1 MASENRRLTVAKPD
15 LLQDGSDARFRDL
28 LYDFFA
34 FGGRLEEARAR
45 FAAYI
50 GLNPPQYL
58 IMIAINRGGPDGEVG
73 VAQVAE
79 RLHLSGAFVTIEV
92 NKLVKSGLV
101 AKRPHVSDKRR
112 VSLSVTPLGSQLL
125 ERLAALQRPVNDA
138 LFASLDRAD
147 FETLSGIMR
156 RLARGAKQA
165 IHLADHLI
173 ASETAPSRG
182 QGST

>member
-1 MASENRRLTVAKPD
+1 MSTENRRLTVAKPD
-15 LLQDGSDARFRDL
+15 LLDGESDLRFRDL

-34 FGGRLEEARAR
+34 FGSRLEEARSR
-45 FAAYI
+45 FATYI
-50 GLNPPQYL
+50 GLTPPQYL
-58 IMIAINRGGPDGEVG
+58 ILIAIGRGTPEHELG
-73 VAQVAE
+73 VAQVAD

-101 AKRPHVSDKRR
+101 EKRPHPSDKRR
-112 VSLSVTPLGSQLL
+112 VNLSVTPLGSEML

-147 FETLSGIMR
+147 FAALSGIMQ

-165 IHLADHLI
+165 IHLADHI
-173 ASETAPSRG
+173 ITSETPAPRD
-182 QGST
+182 

>member
-1 MASENRRLTVAKPD
+1 MSTESRRLTVAKPD
-15 LLQDGSDARFRDL
+15 LLDGESDLRFRDL

-34 FGGRLEEARAR
+34 FGSRLEEARSR
-45 FAAYI
+45 FATYI
-50 GLNPPQYL
+50 GLTPPQYL
-58 IMIAINRGGPDGEVG
+58 ILIAVGRGTPEHEFG

-101 AKRPHVSDKRR
+101 EKRPHPSDKRR
-112 VSLSVTPLGSQLL
+112 VNLSVTPLGSEML

-147 FETLSGIMR
+147 FVALSGIMQ
-156 RLARGAKQA
+156 RLARGSKQA
-165 IHLADHLI
+165 IHLADHII
-173 ASETAPSRG
+173 ASETATPRG
-182 QGST
+182 

>member
-15 LLQDGSDARFRDL
+15 LLQGGSDARFRDL

-58 IMIAINRGGPDGEVG
+58 IMIAINRGGPDGAVG

-101 AKRPHVSDKRR
+101 AKLPHASDKRR
-112 VSLSVTPLGSQLL
+112 VSLSVTPLGSQML

-147 FETLSGIMR
+147 FEALSGIMQ

-173 ASETAPSRG
+173 ASEAPMDVRTSVE
-182 QGST
+182 

>member
-101 AKRPHVSDKRR
+101 AKRPHASDKRR
-112 VSLSVTPLGSQLL
+112 VSLSVTPLGSQML

>member
-1 MASENRRLTVAKPD
+1 MSSENRSMTVAKAD
-15 LLQDGSDARFRDL
+15 LLDGGSDARFRDL

-50 GLNPPQYL
+50 GLNPAQYL

-101 AKRPHVSDKRR
+101 AKQPHASDKRR
-112 VSLSVTPLGSQLL
+112 VNLSVTPLGAEML

-147 FETLSGIMR
+147 FEVLSGIMR

-165 IHLADHLI
+165 IHLADHI
-173 ASETAPSRG
+173 VAGEKAQARD
-182 QGST
+182 